1 MTTVSDII
9 CTHVCAQN
17 LVLSNDYDSV
27 RAMAKQ
33 TAKLKQVTEFDL
45 SLVLE
50 ILRVFVSQMIKIMK
64 KSLLVSCH
72 FLFVLHGTVSQ

>member
-9 CTHVCAQN
+9 CTHVSAQN

-50 ILRVFVSQMIKIMK
+50 ILRVFVS
-64 KSLLVSCH
+64 
-72 FLFVLHGTVSQ
+72 